1 MANLTDAVESNL
13 TQALAAD
20 NGRSAELLAHDGVL
34 RQTVV
39 ALRSGTRLQEHNS
52 PPAATLQVLRG
63 SLRGEIEDA
72 TDAHGTFHEPELW
85 TLTHERHSVL
95 ALEDCAFLLTTV
107 TSTGEPS
114 HG

>member
-1 MANLTDAVESNL
+1 MGNLADAARLNL
-13 TQALAAD
+13 AKALDSD
-20 NGRSAELLAHDGVL
+20 NGRSAEILAHDGVL

-39 ALRSGTRLQEHNS
+39 ALRSGTRLHEHNS
-52 PPAATLQVLRG
+52 PPAATLQVLHG
-63 SLRGEIEDA
+63 SVRVEIGETEQ
-72 TDAHGTFHEPELW
+72 GTFHENELW
-85 TLTHERHSVL
+85 TLTHARHSVL